1 MEFDVVKIM
10 KYSKWRLRHIDHL
23 IIVILLVIIFVDI
36 DYSILQLFHVVWF
49 MDGRELCWSSFLE
62 HSLHEWLNVVKNNE
76 ILKWPLCQMDH
87 LIIVIVLFII
97 FVDVDFSMLQLFHT
111 LWFMDGRNLRWSSF
125 LVRTLS
131 MRWQTCDSSQAP

>member
-1 MEFDVVKIM
+1 MAPSSYRSFDYCNFIS
-10 KYSKWRLRHIDHL
+10 YYLCGYW
-23 IIVILLVIIFVDI
+23 
-36 DYSILQLFHVVWF
+36 LFHSTTVSVWF
-49 MDGRELCWSSFLE
+49 IDGRELCWSSFLE